1 MNHTL
6 LGLIYFMAFSHSLM
20 LAISLWHRSAKQS
33 SGRWLALLTLIVS
46 YKLFEGGALYTGLY
60 PFLAHSMDLLPGEIL
75 VIGPLLYIYSIVVV
89 GKRPARS
96 ALLSC
101 HFIPALVIWL
111 FNSPAVFRGTDAKI
125 AMWETVVTSSEGAP
139 LPIYLVILLLGMK
152 VHLSVYLY
160 LSWREIR
167 LFEHASANLR
177 SDNSQQVLANIK
189 SLIAAFFVL
198 EMLWAGLFIGQQYFG
213 LDSLTKVGE
222 IWLLLVAA
230 LMLGIGYIGLQK
242 PDLIF
247 TKEEYTLAQSRADSN
262 TQDKTDNIKYFH
274 SALPMETAELLAKEL
289 EHHIQAKE
297 LYLDDKLSLTDLA
310 KATGIKAHTLSQVIN
325 LTMKTSFYKLI
336 NTYRIQH
343 AIELIDNPAMNWT
356 LERIAYE
363 SGFSNRVTFSKAFK
377 EVMQCTPS
385 AYKKEKVR
393 VS

>member
-6 LGLIYFMAFSHSLM
+6 LGLIYFIAFSHSLM
-20 LAISLWHRSAKQS
+20 LAVALWRKSPKQG
-33 SGRWLALLTLIVS
+33 SGRWLAILALVVS
-46 YKLFEGGALYTGLY
+46 YKLFEGGALYSGLY
-60 PFLAHSMDLLPGEIL
+60 TSLAHSMDLLPGEIL
-75 VIGPLLYIYSIVVV
+75 VIGPLLYIYSLVVV
-89 GKRPARS
+89 GKRPDKKV
-96 ALLSC
+96 LLSL
-101 HFIPALVIWL
+101 HFIPALAIWL
-111 FNSPAVFRGTDAKI
+111 YNSPAVFRGTDAKI
-125 AMWETVVTSSEGAP
+125 AMWQGVAASSGGGSLP
-139 LPIYLVILLLGMK
+139 LYLVILLLGMK

-160 LSWREIR
+160 LSWREIQV
-167 LFEHASANLR
+167 FEHVSANLR
-177 SDNSQQVLANIK
+177 SDNSQQVLANIRNLV
-189 SLIAAFFVL
+189 SAFFVL
-198 EMLWAGLFIGQQYFG
+198 EMIWVGLFVGQQYFG

-230 LMLGIGYIGLQK
+230 LMLGIGYMGLQK

-247 TKEEYTLAQSRADSN
+247 TKEEYTLAQSR
-262 TQDKTDNIKYFH
+262 TDNSQQNANNIKYFH
-274 SALPMETAELLAKEL
+274 SALPEEAAELLAKEL
-289 EHHIQAKE
+289 EHNLQLKQ
-297 LYLDDKLSLTDLA
+297 LYLDEKLSLTDLA

-343 AIELIDNPAMNWT
+343 AIELIDNPALNWT

-385 AYKKEKVR
+385 AYKKEKLR